1 MVMKLKLP
9 QYSGKD
15 YMVLAVILLPLTI
28 IINAVLFGIQY
39 FQNWL
44 FFLSS
49 TVITAVAFSLYFT
62 LCGMIAVLMKNRFPY
77 EHQATL
83 KITLM
88 ILTFVTM
95 TGLFL
100 LLLFRGYEAVRFF
113 GYRFNEHGFV
123 WAYISMAIVNIFLT
137 LLLEGISRF
146 EDWRRNLKETEQLK
160 KTFKQS
166 QLHGLKSQV
175 NPHFLFNSLNTLS
188 CLISEDED
196 KAEKFLNEMTKVYRY
211 MLRSDDEQLVTVEEE
226 LKFIESYQYLL
237 ESRFGDGLKINVNVK
252 EQVRNKF
259 VPALALQTLIENAF
273 SQNTISKNNPLIVT
287 LGCDCDYKICVS
299 YNRQAKSLT
308 EPMGYDQ
315 ELDNLVKK
323 YTLLNQPPVIIEER
337 ETDCCVFLPLI
348 TNEEEVA
355 V

>member
-15 YMVLAVILLPLTI
+15 YMVLAIIVLPLTI
-28 IINAVLFGIQY
+28 IMNAVLFGTQY

-49 TVITAVAFSLYFT
+49 TVITAIAFSLYFI
-62 LCGMIAVLMKNRFPY
+62 LCGTVAVLMKKRFPH

-100 LLLFRGYEAVRFF
+100 LLLFRGYEAFHF
-113 GYRFNEHGFV
+113 YDYRFNEHGFI

-188 CLISEDED
+188 SLICEDED

-237 ESRFGDGLKINVNVK
+237 ESRFGDGLKIHVNVGEHTK
-252 EQVRNKF
+252 GKL

-273 SQNTISKNNPLIVT
+273 SQNTISKSNPLIVT
-287 LGCDCDYKICVS
+287 LGCECPEKICVS
-299 YNRQAKSLT
+299 YNRQAKALT

-323 YTLLNQPPVIIEER
+323 YTLLNQPAVVIEER
-337 ETDCCVFLPLI
+337 EDECCIYLPLI
-348 TNEEEVA
+348 TQEEEVA